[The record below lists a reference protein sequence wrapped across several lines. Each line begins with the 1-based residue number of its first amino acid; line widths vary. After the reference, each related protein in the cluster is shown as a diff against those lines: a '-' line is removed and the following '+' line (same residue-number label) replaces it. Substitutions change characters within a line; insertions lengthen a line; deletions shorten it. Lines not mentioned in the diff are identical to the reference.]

1 MELGSWLRGLIVLV
15 NLYLFM
21 FTSRGL
27 RIVVDKN
34 IIEKEQVVVD
44 SEILETLPK
53 KRAIIAAAES
63 SASPVEPTST
73 IKNGAP
79 LNPINHSSSNTGFQ
93 PIFVGTRK
101 STSRS
106 NQKHDNDSPTSTMT
120 KGAQLNPNDH
130 PPSIELQPFF
140 EEIRR
145 RGSNETKKVN
155 RNLIPFLDP
164 SSKPLVKK
172 LSRVF
177 SIWNHAKAYSWC
189 TETVEPNAGLLFVK
203 VPKCASS
210 NGMGVTLR
218 IADTLGRRKFPRPGS
233 NTTKACPARYR
244 HGYAAAN
251 DNQYDKRLSKKS
263 ALWSMLRHPASRLE
277 SAYFFYQ
284 VSRRNQE
291 ATEEGMLNY
300 MNQTTFKSF
309 LIKYL
314 RLKKYGSREEEIHHL
329 IHNYDFLGI
338 SERMEESMVVLAM
351 LLRVP
356 LTDVVVL
363 NSKTSGGYDDGR
375 THKGCVKLKPKF
387 TTPRVDEFLRGDFLR
402 DNADYLLYQAANIS
416 LDRTIEK
423 LGRDKVTAGVLRYRR
438 LTEDNEMACRQKAIY
453 PCPITLQNHAMQ
465 SKKDCYFSDAGCGH
479 KCTDEAL
486 RKESD
491 GEWARFQAEA

>member
-1 MELGSWLRGLIVLV
+1 MGRKTMELGSWLRGLIVLV
-15 NLYLFM
+15 NLYLVM

-27 RIVVDKN
+27 RIVVDET
-34 IIEKEQVVVD
+34 IVEKEQVVVD
-44 SEILETLPK
+44 SEILDTLAK
-53 KRAIIAAAES
+53 NRAIIAAAES
-63 SASPVEPTST
+63 STSPIKPIST
-73 IKNGAP
+73 VKNGAP
-79 LNPINHSSSNTGFQ
+79 LKSINQNSSSTGLQ
-93 PIFVGTRK
+93 PIFVETKK

-106 NQKHDNDSPTSTMT
+106 NQKHDNGSPTSTMT
-120 KGAQLNPNDH
+120 KGAQ
-130 PPSIELQPFF
+130 QK
-140 EEIRR
+140 
-145 RGSNETKKVN
+145 TKN
-155 RNLIPFLDP
+155 FDRNLIPFLDP
-164 SSKPLVKK
+164 SSRPLLKK

-177 SIWNHAKAYSWC
+177 NIWNHEKAYSWC
-189 TETVEPNAGLLFVK
+189 TEKVEPNAGLLFVK

-233 NTTKACPARYR
+233 NTTKACHARYR
-244 HGYAAAN
+244 HGYAAAG
-251 DNQYDKRLSKKS
+251 DNQYDKRLPKKS
-263 ALWSMLRHPASRLE
+263 VLWSMLRHPASRLQ

-284 VSRRNQE
+284 VSRQNQE
-291 ATEEGMLNY
+291 ATEGGMLNY
-300 MNQTTFKSF
+300 MNQTMFKSF
-309 LIKYL
+309 FIKYL

-356 LTDVVVL
+356 LADVVVL

-387 TTPRVDEFLRGDFLR
+387 TTPKVDEFLRGEFLR
-402 DNADYLLYQAANIS
+402 DNADYLLYRAANIS

-423 LGRDKVTAGVLRYRR
+423 LGRDKVTVGVLRYRR
-438 LTEDNEMACRQKAIY
+438 LVESNEMACRQKAIY

-486 RKESD
+486 RIESD
-491 GEWARFQAEA
+491 GEWARFQVEA